1 MVFIFECIKNFFVS
15 WAIPMKA
22 LLSYVVI
29 WSLLSTKQ
37 DDSTPINMTIAML
50 PVDLILSIYFFV
62 THGFYG
68 LIFMAI
74 MIVKSIA
81 VGIIGYL
88 LPSKVQSIYEVLTLL
103 LVLFGTKYICASYLS
118 GVF

>member
-1 MVFIFECIKNFFVS
+1 MYQKFFAS
-15 WAIPMKA
+15 WAIPIKV

-50 PVDLILSIYFFV
+50 AVDLILSIYFFV

-81 VGIIGYL
+81 VGIIDYL

-103 LVLFGTKYICASYLS
+103 LVLFGTKYICDSYLS